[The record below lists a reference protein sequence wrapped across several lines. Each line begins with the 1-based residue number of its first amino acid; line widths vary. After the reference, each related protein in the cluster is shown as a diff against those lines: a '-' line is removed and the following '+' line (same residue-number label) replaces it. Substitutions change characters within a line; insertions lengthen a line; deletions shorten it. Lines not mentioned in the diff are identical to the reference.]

1 MNRIY
6 LHPLPVRMWHW
17 LNVLCF
23 VVLIVTG
30 AQIRYRGLLN
40 LMPFRTAVD
49 VHNIA
54 GFSLLGLFLVW
65 AAYYAGSGML
75 KVYIP
80 DLNIK
85 RFVGSSWT
93 QARYYVYGI
102 FVGEP
107 NPHHATPDHKFNP
120 MQQLAYFGIM
130 FFLMPLLIATGIL
143 LWDLDRFAAFIDGVG
158 GIKAISTAHL
168 LVAICF
174 AAFLFVHVYL
184 TTLGRTP
191 LEHIKAMFTGYE
203 EGPEQGH

>member
-17 LNVLCF
+17 LNALCF
-23 VVLIVTG
+23 FVLFVTG
-30 AQIRYRGLLN
+30 AQIRYRGVMD
-40 LMPFRTAVD
+40 LMAFRTAVD
-49 VHNIA
+49 VHNFA
-54 GFSLLGLFLVW
+54 GFALIGLFLVW
-65 AAYYAGSGML
+65 AVYYAASGKM
-75 KVYIP
+75 KVYLP

-85 RFVGSSWT
+85 RYVRNSWK
-93 QARYYVYGI
+93 QARYYGYGI
-102 FVGEP
+102 FLGEP

-120 MQQLAYFGIM
+120 MQQLAYFSIM

-143 LWDLDRFAAFIDGVG
+143 LWDLDRFATVIDLLG
-158 GIKAISTAHL
+158 GIKAVSAAHL
-168 LVAICF
+168 LVAVFF

-203 EGPEQGH
+203 EDPEQGH

>member
-30 AQIRYRGLLN
+30 AQIRYRGILD
-40 LMPFRTAVD
+40 LMPFQAAVD
-49 VHNIA
+49 IHNIA
-54 GFSLLGLFLVW
+54 GFSLIGLFLVW
-65 AAYYAGSGML
+65 AAYYTASGNM
-75 KVYIP
+75 KVYLP
-80 DLNIK
+80 DLNIM
-85 RFVGSSWT
+85 RFVESSWK
-93 QARYYVYGI
+93 QAKYYGYGI
-102 FVGEP
+102 FRGEP

-130 FFLMPLLIATGIL
+130 FFLMPILIATGIL
-143 LWDLDRFAAFIDGVG
+143 LWDLDRFAGFIDIVG
-158 GIKAISTAHL
+158 GIKAVSAVHL
-168 LVAICF
+168 LVTIFF
-174 AAFLFVHVYL
+174 AAFLFVHIYL

-203 EGPEQGH
+203 EEPEHGN